1 MPFLGAKEST
11 ESFDVEQFNEY
22 LSDIRVEVEILKVKT
37 SKSND
42 KEVQGRLSK
51 IDKAISGITEML
63 LEFAEKSGKRE
74 IVLTGDTSDKK
85 ALVGSAIK
93 QALVEV
99 GEPTYNK
106 VVENLYREYHCDL
119 ADSYE
124 HPEYLNAILKQLF
137 GNAHMVVVESIKKHL
152 EKFNEQKPIQ
162 EFLTVISK

>member
-1 MPFLGAKEST
+1 MPFLGAGENA

-22 LSDIRVEVEILKVKT
+22 LSDIRIEIEILKVRASQKN
-37 SKSND
+37 SE
-42 KEVQGRLSK
+42 EVQGHFSK
-51 IDKAISGITEML
+51 IDRALSGITEMF
-63 LEFAEKSGKRE
+63 LEYAEKSGKRE
-74 IVLTGDTSDKK
+74 IYLTGSTSDKK
-85 ALVGSAIK
+85 ALVSSAIK
-93 QALVEV
+93 LALMEI

-124 HPEYLNAILKQLF
+124 HPEYLNAVLKVMF
-137 GNAHMVVVESIKKHL
+137 GNSHMVIVESIKKHL

>member
-1 MPFLGAKEST
+1 MPFLGDRESA
-11 ESFDVEQFNEY
+11 EGFDVEQFNEY
-22 LSDIRVEVEILKVKT
+22 LSDIRVEVEILKIKT

-42 KEVQGRLSK
+42 KEVQGQLSK

-63 LEFAEKSGKRE
+63 LEFAEKSGKHE
-74 IVLTGDTSDKK
+74 ITLTGHTNDKK
-85 ALVGSAIK
+85 TLVGAAIK

-124 HPEYLNAILKQLF
+124 HPEYLNAILKQMF

-162 EFLTVISK
+162 EFLTVISR